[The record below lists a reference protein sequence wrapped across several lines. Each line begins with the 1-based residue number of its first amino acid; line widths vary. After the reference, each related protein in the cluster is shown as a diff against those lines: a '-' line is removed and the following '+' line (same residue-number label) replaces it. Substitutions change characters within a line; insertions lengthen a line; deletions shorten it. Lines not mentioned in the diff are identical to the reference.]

1 MKKSQVIKN
10 LEQYQLWRTGAEM
23 PMPDP
28 KVITLT
34 IINALKYLKEPNL
47 KQSDIK
53 EIEKDMAL
61 KAIIFAQ
68 MEEQLTELKRWL

>member
-1 MKKSQVIKN
+1 MTKSQVIKN
-10 LEQYQLWRTGAEM
+10 LEQYQLWRTGVEM

-28 KVITLT
+28 KVITMT
-34 IINALKYLKEPNL
+34 IINALEYLKEPNL